1 MEKNEY
7 LCNMNKAEEQ
17 QFAILSSRVSSAERE
32 KHEAQKK
39 IKLLEQKN
47 SILESEKA
55 DVQRRLDEKMDE
67 VSATVRQLAQF
78 MMGKGAV
85 TLSASLRDAIVA
97 GVREEFEEKLREER
111 EAHAKE
117 LQALKDFFALQLA
130 AKDNEIAALKAKNG
144 DNHGASPGTTNPG
157 QPIPLGMAAEDRIK
171 QLEQQKNRVAVDA
184 YGQGTES
191 EKYNHGCQN
200 PVNADGLDLEGADV
214 PDERLVEIAMKVK
227 EGIQQR
233 KGILV
238 ATFVEFPPIETRVL
252 GEIAGKSSCPMRYV
266 GTSPLQAVFELGAAP
281 AEKMAEKIAELF
293 RGFEDITLTPPKA
306 EPSNPLFQD
315 TNILN

>member
-1 MEKNEY
+1 MEENEY
-7 LCNMNKAEEQ
+7 LCNVNKSEEQ

-111 EAHAKE
+111 EAHSKE

-200 PVNADGLDLEGADV
+200 PVNADCLDLEGVDV

-227 EGIQQR
+227 EVDPQ
-233 KGILV
+233 
-238 ATFVEFPPIETRVL
+238 T
-252 GEIAGKSSCPMRYV
+252 GEV
-266 GTSPLQAVFELGAAP
+266 
-281 AEKMAEKIAELF
+281 
-293 RGFEDITLTPPKA
+293 
-306 EPSNPLFQD
+306 
-315 TNILN
+315 